1 MKPQSRTLVLGSS
14 CESIE
19 ILNESDLPWEPS
31 NDDPTIG
38 GRKYIRPWVVP
49 QFGNVIMRRTFP
61 TVFNFGSHCYIW
73 MSSTSTKKMHLDSK
87 LFPRPRKQKWNQTL
101 SSPGTKPR
109 LGLNFLWFTGVAM
122 EISLNFHQIPPKNDA
137 LINGEIRNHLLE
149 QSILSRLSHFNR
161 FSCQRG
167 RIAQRSPRT
176 RRAPQWQDSSLRHS
190 GMSIYHLPISGSFD
204 ALTSSFWPIPMVS
217 GEVIYLF
224 HSISVRI
231 WTGRWWICFHLESHL
246 SHLKLV
252 GILPE
257 ISFLTPRRA
266 SSDDALYSPHVKK

>member
-38 GRKYIRPWVVP
+38 WRKFVRPWVVP

-73 MSSTSTKKMHLDSK
+73 MSSTSTKKKCILIPSYFHAPESKHEIKHCRPQEQNHVWDSIFSD
-87 LFPRPRKQKWNQTL
+87 LLEFPWKSHICPSN
-101 SSPGTKPR
+101 
-109 LGLNFLWFTGVAM
+109 
-122 EISLNFHQIPPKNDA
+122 PPKNDA
-137 LINGEIRNHLLE
+137 LINGEIRNHLE
-149 QSILSRLSHFNR
+149 QSILSRLSHFKR

-176 RRAPQWQDSSLRHS
+176 RRAPQWQDSSLGYS
-190 GMSIYHLPISGSFD
+190 GNFWDVHLPSTHLWFLWCFDLKFLAYSNGFWGSD
-204 ALTSSFWPIPMVS
+204 I
-217 GEVIYLF
+217 
-224 HSISVRI
+224 SISFYFSKNLNWKMVNLFPS
-231 WTGRWWICFHLESHL
+231 WKPFVTSKASWDS
-246 SHLKLV
+246 
-252 GILPE
+252 
-257 ISFLTPRRA
+257 PRNQFFN
-266 SSDDALYSPHVKK
+266 PP

>member
-31 NDDPTIG
+31 NVDPTICW
-38 GRKYIRPWVVP
+38 RKFVRPWVVP

-61 TVFNFGSHCYIW
+61 TVFNFGSHGYIW
-73 MSSTSTKKMHLDSK
+73 MSPPPQNMYLDSK
-87 LFPRPRKQKWNQTL
+87 LFPRPRKQTWNKTL
-101 SSPGTKPR
+101 SPPGTKPR
-109 LGLNFLWFTGVAM
+109 LGINFLWITGVAM
-122 EISLNFHQIPPKNDA
+122 EISHISIKSSKNDA
-137 LINGEIRNHLLE
+137 LINDPLINGEIRNHLE
-149 QSILSRLSHFNR
+149 QSILSRLSHFKR
-161 FSCQRG
+161 FSCQRS

-176 RRAPQWQDSSLRHS
+176 RRAPQWQDSSLGYS

-224 HSISVRI
+224 HSISFYFSKNLNWKIVNLFPS
-231 WTGRWWICFHLESHL
+231 WKPFVTSKASWDS
-246 SHLKLV
+246 
-252 GILPE
+252 
-257 ISFLTPRRA
+257 PRNQFF
-266 SSDDALYSPHVKK
+266 YPP